1 MQNLYK
7 FPRYYGYFAKE
18 VTNSYLPEMKSTIGD
33 IDVNMIE
40 DRTEKSLYY
49 LFPLIERIIV
59 EILKYKPDT
68 DIEFSEQGTYRTLN
82 SILSVNKNAKYFDND
97 LVVLIKEYYSEN
109 GLRNQMMHF
118 RGQDNI
124 EISFVD
130 LLEIKV
136 ILTKLLKIYKL
147 TLMNIEKILDKD
159 IELL

>member
-1 MQNLYK
+1 M
-7 FPRYYGYFAKE
+7 
-18 VTNSYLPEMKSTIGD
+18 
-33 IDVNMIE
+33 
-40 DRTEKSLYY
+40 
-49 LFPLIERIIV
+49 
-59 EILKYKPDT
+59 
-68 DIEFSEQGTYRTLN
+68 N